1 MLIAPTNDHY
11 SDRILPRPRTRQ
23 PSGNWEFDGVGLAR
37 AIRDGR
43 HHLGWSTR
51 QLARRAGI
59 SQPYVVALERS
70 RTTSLPKGP
79 TPTVDVV
86 ARLAEALE
94 IAPVDLFSAALRQ
107 VARHVLLVVEDD
119 QQSPL
124 EHARS
129 VTQSRVDSWILAASS
144 PEKQLAASD
153 GQHSINLRRDRP
165 QAYEPELIVRSLSHE
180 LEHLGGALD
189 GRHVGLVFAD
199 TSDVMSKLDDPR
211 TMISFEHR
219 WADVVTGAV
228 SAVGA
233 HAAWN
238 ICVYELEA
246 LRALADPI
254 EVTLDLMRSHDT
266 SWAARG
272 RQVTTGADGPR
283 RILEQLQPPG
293 IARSVW
299 RTTTKRLIE
308 ELALVA

>member
-1 MLIAPTNDHY
+1 MLIAPTSDHY
-11 SDRILPRPRTRQ
+11 SDRILSSPKTCQ

-37 AIRDGR
+37 AIIDGR

-51 QLARRAGI
+51 QLSRRAGI
-59 SQPYVVALERS
+59 SQAYVVALERS
-70 RTTSLPKGP
+70 RTTALRKGP

-107 VARHVLLVVEDD
+107 VARHVLLVVEED

-129 VTQSRVDSWILAASS
+129 VTQSKVDTWIWAASS
-144 PEKQLAASD
+144 PGKQLAGSD
-153 GQHSINLRRDRP
+153 GQYSINLRRDRP
-165 QAYEPELIVRSLSHE
+165 QAYEPALIARSLSHE

-189 GRHVGLVFAD
+189 GRHVALVFAD

-211 TMISFEHR
+211 TVISFEHR
-219 WADVVTGAV
+219 WADVVTEAA

-246 LRALADPI
+246 LRTLADPI
-254 EVTLDLMRSHDT
+254 EITLDLMRSHDT
-266 SWAARG
+266 LWAAQG
-272 RQVTTGADGPR
+272 RHVRTGTDGAR
-283 RILEQLQPPG
+283 RILERLQPPG
-293 IARSVW
+293 IARNVW

-308 ELALVA
+308 ELEPAA